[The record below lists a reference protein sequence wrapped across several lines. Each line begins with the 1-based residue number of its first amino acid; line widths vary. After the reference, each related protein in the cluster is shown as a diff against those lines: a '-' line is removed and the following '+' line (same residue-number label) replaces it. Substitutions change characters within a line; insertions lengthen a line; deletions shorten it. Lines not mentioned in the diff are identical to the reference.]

1 MFWLII
7 ILIMAALIGPVV
19 YLMPTKRER
28 RQSKARLLARKVGMR
43 VSVET
48 LPDFSVEREEFVSP
62 SGIVRSPTVES
73 TVYRLRL
80 DKPDERAST
89 WIIYKSKNV
98 VVGYVPSPL
107 TGGVWEGLGED
118 TLPIM
123 DNYWERLEKAMMELP
138 EKCLAL
144 EVTNEFVAWK
154 GKEAFGNQSPDLYVE
169 RMKKTL
175 SDIAKNQDI

>member
-1 MFWLII
+1 MYWLII
-7 ILIMAALIGPVV
+7 ILIMAALIGPVA
-19 YLMPTKRER
+19 YLMPTKREK

-48 LPDFSVEREEFVSP
+48 LPDFGSEREEFVSP
-62 SGIVRSPTVES
+62 SGTFRSPTQES

-80 DKPDERAST
+80 QKLDERASS
-89 WIIYKSKNV
+89 WIIYKSNYV
-98 VVGYVPSPL
+98 VAGYVWSPL
-107 TGGVWEGLGED
+107 KGWVWEGLGED

-154 GKEAFGNQSPDLYVE
+154 GKEAFGNQSPDLFVDK
-169 RMKKTL
+169 MKKIL
-175 SDIAKNQDI
+175 SDIAKIQEI